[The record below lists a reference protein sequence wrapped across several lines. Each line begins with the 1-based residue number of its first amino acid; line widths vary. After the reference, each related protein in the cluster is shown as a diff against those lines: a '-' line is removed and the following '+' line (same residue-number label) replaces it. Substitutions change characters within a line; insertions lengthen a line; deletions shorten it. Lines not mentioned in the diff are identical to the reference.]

1 MKEALKQKFAKCG
14 MKINSD
20 DKVFDITLS
29 VFKNDDVVQ
38 TNFKMPKRCTDKN
51 KIDVIESMK
60 KWYMKNK
67 SNDKCCDPEYFMEIL
82 YKELKVLFRI
92 REWKTIGQLEEEKK
106 SYYKSIDRLTE
117 YIDNYRQQKEA
128 EQNNKKIKEMIELYD
143 RVIIKMK
150 DIAKT
155 HPDVQYSFGLY
166 RYKENNEYKF
176 IKFEK

>member
-1 MKEALKQKFAKCG
+1 MKEVLKQKFAECG

-20 DKVFDITLS
+20 NKVFDITLS

-38 TNFKMPKRCTDKN
+38 TNFKIPKRCTDKN

-67 SNDKCCDPEYFMEIL
+67 SNDKYCDPEYFMEIL

-92 REWKTIGQLEEEKK
+92 RDWKTINQLENDKR
-106 SYYKSIDRLTE
+106 SYYKLIDRFTE
-117 YIDNYRQQKEA
+117 YIDNYRRQKEV
-128 EQNNKKIKEMIELYD
+128 EQNNKEIEEIIELYD

-155 HPDVQYSFGLY
+155 YPDVQYSFGLY